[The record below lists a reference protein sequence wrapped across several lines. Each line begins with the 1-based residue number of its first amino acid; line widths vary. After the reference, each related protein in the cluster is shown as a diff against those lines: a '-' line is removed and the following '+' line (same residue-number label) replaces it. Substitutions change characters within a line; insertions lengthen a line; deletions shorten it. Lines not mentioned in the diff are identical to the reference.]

1 MGVQPLLVV
10 HLLEKTPDGG
20 AGFRQVTV
28 FLPIHFLVFQTL
40 EEGLRQGIGLGIE
53 MARIATLRID
63 VSEQMTALC
72 AVSGGRKYADKS
84 NL

>member
-1 MGVQPLLVV
+1 
-10 HLLEKTPDGG
+10 LEKTPDEG

-28 FLPIHFLVFQTL
+28 FLPVHFLVFQTL
-40 EEGLRQGIGLGIE
+40 EEGLRQGMGLSIQ

-63 VSEQMTALC
+63 VSEQMTAPC
-72 AVSGGRKYADKS
+72 AVCGDRKNGDKS